1 MSIIELMEKAFLNGL
16 VATGLTTE
24 DEYRKLVNILFKCN
38 TQYHSGEDTDIPD
51 ETYDRY
57 YKMVKDYEAAHPKLI
72 VANSPTQYVGS
83 KVGVGQ
89 VKPHGFKMLSLSN
102 CLDMSELKEWLLS
115 IYHDPMFSEI
125 KPSFVA
131 EPKYDGCAITLDYN
145 AGILEEARTRGDG
158 EEGEVVTLQ
167 IQTVHN
173 IPTQLLWELK
183 GEIRGEVVLYKED
196 FERINAN
203 GGRVYANPRNA
214 VAGLLRTQDLN
225 RLQQTP
231 LRFLQY
237 SIHTKEVHDIPSVSE
252 TLRYLKSE
260 GFTNALDVGFK
271 SIMSK
276 EIDSADDLIAWAEK
290 TVSEYTASRES
301 FPMQIDGIVFK
312 VDDYPHQDMLGMN
325 NREPRYATAYKFPP
339 EQGYS
344 YLESVD
350 WQVGRTGA
358 LTPVANIRPIPL
370 GGTIVSR
377 VTLHNRKEIERLGI
391 CIGSRVEVVR
401 SGDVIPKILSA
412 TTEIREGEDVTHG
425 AHPIEIPSVCPCC
438 KEQLDVEETEL
449 ICHAYTGCSAVR
461 LARLEYF
468 VSRDGIDL
476 KGFGPAVMKALY
488 TSGEKISTVKE
499 FLTYFLN
506 HAKEDII
513 AQYPG
518 IPGIEKLVD
527 VFNARIASIPAIDF
541 IAALGFHRVGHTVA
555 RKLIE
560 EFNTLDDLMELGR
573 LSDRMIKIRLCDIDG
588 ISAKIALSIR
598 DFVQSPDVRAAY
610 LMLKGSFTYPVIAGD
625 ALQGRTF
632 VLTGKWSDISRDVAK
647 EIISSNG
654 GRIGSNPAKVTAL
667 IVGNGGNGTP
677 AKIKKATEANVPVL
691 SWSEFKIN
699 YTL

>member
-1 MSIIELMEKAFLNGL
+1 MSVTRLLETAFLNSL
-16 VATGLTTE
+16 ASSGLTSEE
-24 DEYRKLVNILFKCN
+24 DYKKLVNILFKLN
-38 TQYHSGEDTDIPD
+38 LQYHSGEHTELSD
-51 ETYDRY
+51 ELYDRY
-57 YKMVKDYEAAHPKLI
+57 YRMIKDYETAHPKLT
-72 VANSPTQYVGS
+72 VPNSPTQYIGS
-83 KVGVGQ
+83 KVGVGEI
-89 VKPHGFKMLSLSN
+89 KPHGVKMLSLSN
-102 CLDMSELKEWLLS
+102 CLNIEELKEWLLS
-115 IYHDPMFSEI
+115 IYHDPIFSTV

-131 EPKYDGCAITLDYN
+131 EPKYDGCAITLEYDVGTLN
-145 AGILEEARTRGDG
+145 EARTRGDG
-158 EEGEVVTLQ
+158 TEGEVVTMQVLT
-167 IQTVHN
+167 IDD
-173 IPTQLLWELK
+173 IPTQMLWQYS

-196 FERINAN
+196 FDSINAS
-203 GGRVYANPRNA
+203 GGKTYANPRNA
-214 VAGLLRTQDLN
+214 VAGMLRTQDLS
-225 RLQQTP
+225 RLSKTP
-231 LRFLQY
+231 LHFLQY
-237 SIHTKEVHDIPSVSE
+237 SIHSKESHDIPSVSE
-252 TLRYLKSE
+252 THRYLKTE
-260 GFTNALDVGFK
+260 HFINALDVSLK
-271 SIMSK
+271 SIAAK

-290 TVSEYTASRES
+290 TVSEFTAARDN

-312 VDDYPHQDMLGMN
+312 VDAYAHQELLGLN

-339 EQGYS
+339 ERGFS

-358 LTPVANIRPIPL
+358 LTPVANIQSIPL

-391 CIGSRVEVVR
+391 HIGSRVEVVR
-401 SGDVIPKILSA
+401 SGDVIPKIINA
-412 TTEIREGEDVTHG
+412 TTEHSNDDTVTRETY
-425 AHPIEIPSVCPCC
+425 PIEIPTVCPCC

-560 EFNTLDDLMELGR
+560 EFKTLDDLMELGR

-598 DFVQSPDVRAAY
+598 DFVESPDVRAAY
-610 LMLKGSFTYPVIAGD
+610 LMLKGRFTYPVSVGNV
-625 ALQGRTF
+625 LEGKSF
-632 VLTGKWSDISRDVAK
+632 VLTGKWSDINRDSAK
-647 EIISSNG
+647 DIIRSNG
-654 GRIGSNPAKVTAL
+654 GRVGSNPANADGL
-667 IVGNGGNGTP
+667 IIGNGGNGTP
-677 AKIKKATEANVPVL
+677 AKIKKAKEAEVAVL
-691 SWSEFKIN
+691 SWTEFKTQ